1 MKIAA
6 VSMVKNEC
14 DIIELFI
21 KINTRFFD
29 AIYILDHC
37 STDSTSDIVK
47 LMKKKGFN
55 IFYTLLSDKVYNQ
68 ATITTN
74 AVRQISRLGIYDFI
88 MPIDADE
95 FIPDNKIEF
104 IKKFLIEK
112 KSDFEIGYFPWKT
125 YCPIS
130 NDYFKT
136 QAPLYNNFKPRKSEP
151 NQFYKIIISN
161 KIATNCEISM
171 GNHDLI
177 NESKFNHL
185 KKYVMPSHL
194 IHTPVRSEE
203 QIISK
208 AILGS
213 HSFKLKKDRKPGE
226 GFHWDEI
233 TQKIRTMNYSIP
245 NELLSKIASN
255 YAVPQ
260 KNCNY
265 DISDANM
272 IESQSTGIGQRKDI
286 IEFLDLAKINIIKN
300 FDNYISQ
307 LITNNIY

>member
-6 VSMVKNEC
+6 VSMVKNES

-21 KINTRFFD
+21 KINIRFFD

-37 STDSTSDIVK
+37 STDSTAEIVR

-55 IFYTLLSDKVYNQ
+55 IFYTLLSDKIYNQ
-68 ATITTN
+68 AIITTN

-95 FIPDNKIEF
+95 FIPDNKIEL
-104 IKKFLIEK
+104 IKKFLAEK
-112 KSDFEIGYFPWKT
+112 KSDLEIGYFPWKT
-125 YCPIS
+125 YCPI
-130 NDYFKT
+130 NNNYFGT

-177 NESKFNHL
+177 NESKCNYS
-185 KKYVMPSHL
+185 KKYIMPSHL
-194 IHTPVRSEE
+194 IHIPVRSEE

-213 HSFKLKKDRKPGE
+213 HSFKLKKDRKHGE
-226 GFHWDEI
+226 GFHWDDI
-233 TQKIRTMNYSIP
+233 AQKIRNSNYSVSS
-245 NELLSKIASN
+245 NLLTNISIN
-255 YAVPQ
+255 YAIPE
-260 KNCNY
+260 KNCTY
-265 DISDANM
+265 DIAASNM
-272 IESQSTGIGQRKDI
+272 IESHSTGIGNNSDTI
-286 IEFLDLAKINIIKN
+286 DFLDLAKINIIKN
-300 FDNYISQ
+300 FDNHIAYFMA
-307 LITNNIY
+307 NNVY